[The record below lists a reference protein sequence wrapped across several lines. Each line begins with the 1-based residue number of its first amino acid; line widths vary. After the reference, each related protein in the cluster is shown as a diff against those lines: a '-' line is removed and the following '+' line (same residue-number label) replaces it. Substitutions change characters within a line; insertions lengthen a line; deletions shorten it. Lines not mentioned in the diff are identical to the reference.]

1 MEPDSLNFLTLNTKL
16 QSRSAFCKYPSREVS
31 MVIILAISIEYLRNW
46 GVINSN
52 QSCFFFFT
60 LLSVPLF
67 SFLARPLTRLNIHFP
82 FKRLPRS
89 HDELFVPRTGS
100 EGKSATSKGLII
112 CNWKIYLYFHER
124 VRLRPRGYFFQALES
139 LSFTNTANGRHW
151 IQIENFSKKENEKIK
166 TAQTILMDENCVKLL
181 IYVSK

>member
-60 LLSVPLF
+60 LLSGSKSVPVGRRSLF

-89 HDELFVPRTGS
+89 HDESFVPRTGS

-139 LSFTNTANGRHW
+139 LSFTNTANGRH
-151 IQIENFSKKENEKIK
+151 
-166 TAQTILMDENCVKLL
+166 
-181 IYVSK
+181 

>member
-16 QSRSAFCKYPSREVS
+16 QSRSEFCRYPSREVS

-46 GVINSN
+46 GVMNSN
-52 QSCFFFFT
+52 QSCFFFYAFERIKECPCRPG
-60 LLSVPLF
+60 VPFF

-89 HDELFVPRTGS
+89 HDESFVPRTGS

-124 VRLRPRGYFFQALES
+124 VRLRPRGYFFRL
-139 LSFTNTANGRHW
+139 
-151 IQIENFSKKENEKIK
+151 
-166 TAQTILMDENCVKLL
+166 
-181 IYVSK
+181 